1 MQAHNTALLQI
12 VSTTLSANELSEH
25 SGLDNHASQ
34 QPPAPHA
41 YFCFET
47 STMCKSGEAD
57 EHIRLLSTLLRDKAA
72 FFKERS
78 HKGDDISLFW
88 FPDKDK
94 TTMDLFSPS
103 SLNFLAAY
111 NITLIFN
118 PQN

>member
-12 VSTTLSANELSEH
+12 VSTTMNAGELSKH
-25 SGLDNHASQ
+25 CGLDNHASQ

-47 STMCKSGEAD
+47 SSMCRSQEAN
-57 EHIRLLSTLLRDKAA
+57 EHIQLLQTLLRDKAA
-72 FFKERS
+72 FFKERA

-88 FPDKDK
+88 FPSKDNK
-94 TTMDLFSPS
+94 EMSLFSPA
-103 SLNFLAAY
+103 SLNFLAGY